1 MYWRS
6 ASIAPVIAAT
16 ALAGLLS
23 GGCTPSPRYVSHGGG
38 STLPAPVR
46 EQRQPASTPQKK
58 AAPSVSKM
66 PPIASAAVEARELS
80 FSDAFDDTVRDTVPA
95 PSFKSGSLEKGI
107 ASFYGPGFN
116 GRKTA
121 SGERFNMNYLTAA
134 HRTLPFGTRVRVERI
149 DTHRAVV
156 VRINDR
162 GPVDTKRIIDVSLA
176 AARLIGL
183 DISGTTP
190 VTLEVLP

>member
-1 MYWRS
+1 MYRRS
-6 ASIAPVIAAT
+6 ASFAALVVT
-16 ALAGLLS
+16 AAFTGLLS

-38 STLPAPVR
+38 STLPAPDR
-46 EQRQPASTPQKK
+46 EQRQPGSTPQKLTK
-58 AAPSVSKM
+58 PSASKN
-66 PPIASAAVEARELS
+66 PPIASAAVEAQELS
-80 FSDAFDDTVRDTVPA
+80 FGDVFDDPAQDTVPA
-95 PSFKSGSLEKGI
+95 PTSKPGPLEKGV